1 MQRAKYQIW
10 LSLIKR
16 KIENQ
21 SRALTLL
28 GLTGAEKILS
38 YSDELNITNVDVK
51 EANAAKEYF
60 NYLHP
65 GLNSRNDD
73 PVNSCLNYGYAVLRN
88 AIIRTIMLAGLLP
101 AIGFH
106 HDNYLNAFNLAD
118 DLIEPWRPFVDLIAL
133 EGPGNSAVLSRQKR
147 RELAMV
153 LHNECFINDHK
164 TSVQSG
170 IDELVNRIRTGVM
183 TCSSAELL
191 LPTLLPVNVMDRIKE

>member
-21 SRALTLL
+21 SRGLTLL

-65 GLNSRNDD
+65 GLNGRNDD

-88 AIIRTIMLAGLLP
+88 AIIRTIMLAGLL
-101 AIGFH
+101 
-106 HDNYLNAFNLAD
+106 
-118 DLIEPWRPFVDLIAL
+118 
-133 EGPGNSAVLSRQKR
+133 
-147 RELAMV
+147 
-153 LHNECFINDHK
+153 
-164 TSVQSG
+164 
-170 IDELVNRIRTGVM
+170 
-183 TCSSAELL
+183 